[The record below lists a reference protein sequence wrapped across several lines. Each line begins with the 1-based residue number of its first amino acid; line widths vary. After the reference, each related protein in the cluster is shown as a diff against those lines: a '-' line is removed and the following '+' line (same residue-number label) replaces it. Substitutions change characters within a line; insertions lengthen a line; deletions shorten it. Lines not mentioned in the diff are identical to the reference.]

1 MRHLSALVLIILF
14 AIMPS
19 CRFFGGKG
27 SAKKKAEAALMA
39 RYDSTRVADSIR
51 KVQENMI
58 AIENANLEAAKK
70 AEEENAGLGAK
81 FKYNIIVGS
90 FITPEY
96 AKTLQAEYKKQ
107 GYDPS
112 IIKVQGSR
120 FELVS
125 AESHDSFRK
134 AVSRLK
140 QFQDTIQIDSWM
152 YIKK

>member
-1 MRHLSALVLIILF
+1 MRHLSALTLIVLL

-39 RYDSTRVADSIR
+39 RYDSTRVADSIK
-51 KVQENMI
+51 KVQDDLI
-58 AIENANLEAAKK
+58 AIENANLEAARK
-70 AEEENAGLGAK
+70 AEEEKAALAK
-81 FKYNIIVGS
+81 KYNIIVGS

-96 AKTLQAEYKKQ
+96 ASGYLEVFKKK
-107 GYDPS
+107 GYDAS
-112 IIKVQGSR
+112 IIKVEGSR

-125 AESHDSFRK
+125 AEAHDNFRK
-134 AVSRLK
+134 AVERLK
-140 QFQDTIQIDSWM
+140 EFQDTIQIDSWM

>member
-1 MRHLSALVLIILF
+1 MRHLFALILIVLL

-19 CRFFGGKG
+19 CKYFGGKG

-51 KVQENMI
+51 KVQEDLI
-58 AIENANLEAAKK
+58 AIENANLEAARL
-70 AEEENAGLGAK
+70 AEEEKAALSKK
-81 FKYNIIVGS
+81 FNIIVGS

-96 AKTLQAEYKKQ
+96 ARNLVEEYKKQ
-107 GYDPS
+107 GYNPQ
-112 IIKVQGSR
+112 IIKVEGSR

-125 AESHDSFRK
+125 AETHDSFRK
-134 AVSRLK
+134 AVARLK
-140 QFQDTIQIDSWM
+140 EFQDTIQLDSWM